1 MSHSKTTSGARGFRA
16 ARWGTHKYG
25 WELLGVRR
33 VEGEKGWGG
42 VGGEGGRLSKGAE
55 RNL

>member
-42 VGGEGGRLSKGAE
+42 GG
-55 RNL
+55 